1 MEKAHMNHRWLN
13 EKQPDENG
21 DITAVVENADGTPVS
36 VFKGKDIDEVAE
48 KLLVGQTQAN
58 REIARLF
65 KKIRPDQGRKTLK
78 PQTRVLTADDKFRLA
93 TEMSDPDKIV
103 GAVQEIVNS
112 TTKVP
117 LADIAERAL
126 EDDQKQSDEF
136 IRAEAFAFRE
146 EVPEYNPTDK
156 NMFALFD
163 ELKANG
169 WSITRNNLAIAFNTL
184 KERGEMEPWPM
195 EGAMMPPTEG
205 NREGGNS
212 APVTAP
218 IPIALAPPNG
228 QPEPTPPPSPR
239 PRSIATG
246 IRNSDASALPPPPP
260 RKKQYTRADI
270 ERMPRAEYMTKL
282 QDPEF
287 RRQVD
292 AMGS

>member
-1 MEKAHMNHRWLN
+1 MQTRWIN
-13 EKQPDENG
+13 DKQPDENG

-36 VFKGKDIDEVAE
+36 VFKGKTIDEVADKMLE
-48 KLLVGQTQAN
+48 GQAQAN

-65 KKIRPDQGRKTLK
+65 KKLRPDQGRKSLK
-78 PQTRVLTADDKFRLA
+78 AQSKVLSVDDKFRLA
-93 TEMSDPDKIV
+93 SEMSDPEKVV

-112 TTKVP
+112 TAKVP
-117 LADIAERAL
+117 LDDLAARAL
-126 EDDQKQSDEF
+126 EDDERQSDEF
-136 IRAEAFAFRE
+136 IRAEAQAFRD

-156 NMFALFD
+156 NMLALFD

-169 WSITRNNLAIAFNTL
+169 WPLTRNNLTIAYNTL

-195 EGAMMPPTEG
+195 EGAMIPPTEG

-212 APVTAP
+212 APAP
-218 IPIALAPPNG
+218 VEPNG
-228 QPEPTPPPSPR
+228 KPEPTPPAR

-246 IRNSDASALPPPPP
+246 IRNTDASALPPPPP

-270 ERMPRAEYMTKL
+270 ERMPRAEYMQKL
-282 QDPEF
+282 TDPEF

>member
-1 MEKAHMNHRWLN
+1 MQHRWLN
-13 EKQPDENG
+13 DKQPDENG
-21 DITAVVENADGTPVS
+21 DLTVVIENAEGNPVS
-36 VFKGKDIDEVAE
+36 VFKGKDEAEINE
-48 KLLVGQTQAN
+48 KLLVGYTQAN
-58 REIARLF
+58 REIVRLF

-78 PQTRVLTADDKFRLA
+78 PQTKVLSADDKFRLA
-93 TEMSDPDKIV
+93 TEMSDPDKV
-103 GAVQEIVNS
+103 VNAVQEIVNS

-117 LADIAERAL
+117 LADMAERAL

-136 IRAEAFAFRE
+136 IRTEAFAFRE

-156 NMFALFD
+156 NMYALFD

-169 WSITRNNLAIAFNTL
+169 WQITRNNLAIAYNTL

-195 EGAMMPPTEG
+195 EGAMPPTEG

-212 APVTAP
+212 APVAAP
-218 IPIALAPPNG
+218 VPIAVPNG

-260 RKKQYTRADI
+260 RKKLYTRADI
-270 ERMPRAEYMTKL
+270 ERMPRAEYMMKL